1 LRRGDFHLR
10 AQIGFIRLWDMPVT
24 VGDMPVTVGEKT
36 VLDLDQDNAVA
47 AKDVFKRKS

>member
-1 LRRGDFHLR
+1 MRRGDFHR
-10 AQIGFIRLWDMPVT
+10 RVQIGFTWDMPVT